1 MKWMDKKKAI
11 ALIIFASLGHIIIE
25 GDKTSVP

>member
-1 MKWMDKKKAI
+1 MDKKKAV
-11 ALIIFASLGHIIIE
+11 ALIFASLGHIIIE